1 MSWFNKKEVGEERC
15 QWLCI
20 MMKESKFS
28 AKQNLAYPI
37 GVAVYMKAFLTG
49 AKSELVTPV

>member
-1 MSWFNKKEVGEERC
+1 MSVAMYHDERV
-15 QWLCI
+15 
-20 MMKESKFS
+20 KFS

-49 AKSELVTPV
+49 AKSELVTLI